1 MTSQTFTSPGSNSLT
16 LSTDQTVVIECWGAG
31 GGSGGDSDTDTG
43 GGGGTGGYIKVE
55 YDGSD
60 GETLDILVGG
70 QGGDGGD
77 GVTTAGGGGAGD
89 GQGWFAGGDGADGS
103 FDQGGGGGGGS
114 ASAVFTSSGTLI
126 GTGEAGGGGAGA
138 NDSDQT
144 GQGVGGGGG
153 SRGGG
158 GGSGFRD
165 GEDATGTGTGGG
177 GGNGSSGDGADGGDG
192 GTDTGNAAGTIR
204 TVTEGGGNDGNGQV
218 KITEPD
224 VVSPPETAVTIET
237 PAPSATGSGSA
248 TLSAPTTL
256 VPAVTPTPQIAGAV
270 ANAPLTAVS
279 VSAPAPTAGGDG
291 SSQVAPPTTTVAV
304 LTPAP
309 TLGVDA
315 WLVDGEFIGQVT
327 SESRTPRTLTL
338 TTRVQSS
345 VLTSVLRSLKTDE
358 GQVDVLPTDD
368 GGFVAVDRADGAN
381 TFSVTPPIR
390 RQDLRQS
397 GDYHVDRYEE
407 DLVSQTV
414 NEFDVE
420 LDLIADTNRTDM
432 PSIDQDPLRGA
443 AFDLTFDQ
451 TFTDNAE
458 WAFETR
464 YGQIVTNRV
473 DAEFLGTGEGGV
485 ERFKLTAR
493 LTFEQARVLEAA
505 VSLLNATRI
514 REIPDATNIAVD
526 DTDNTANTLKI
537 DAPGGQSVVSDGDY
551 IVTEWESTRL
561 SEAYQSV
568 TMTIAQN

>member
-1 MTSQTFTSPGSNSLT
+1 MASQTFTSPGSNSFT

-60 GETLDILVGG
+60 GETLDVLVGG

-204 TVTEGGGNDGNGQV
+204 TATEGGGNDGNGQV

-224 VVSPPETAVTIET
+224 VASPPETTVTIET

-248 TLSAPTTL
+248 TLSGPTTL

-279 VSAPAPTAGGDG
+279 VSTPAPTADGDG
-291 SSQVAPPTTTVAV
+291 STQVAMPTTAVAI
-304 LTPAP
+304 LFPAP
-309 TLGVDA
+309 TLGVNA
-315 WLVDGEFIGQVT
+315 WLVDSEFIGQVT
-327 SESRTPRTLTL
+327 DETRTTQTLSL
-338 TTRVQSS
+338 TTRVQSD
-345 VLTSVLRSLKTDE
+345 VLTSILRPLKSNE

-368 GGFVAVDRADGAN
+368 GGFTGVDRADGKN
-381 TFSVTPPIR
+381 TFSFTPPVR
-390 RQDLRQS
+390 RQKLRQS

-407 DLVSQTV
+407 DLVAQTV
-414 NEFDVE
+414 SEFDVE
-420 LDLIADTNRTDM
+420 LNLLADANRTDS
-432 PSIDQDPLRGA
+432 PSISETPASDEWG
-443 AFDLTFDQ
+443 LT
-451 TFTDNAE
+451 
-458 WAFETR
+458 TR
-464 YGQIVTNRV
+464 FGEIATGRV

-485 ERFKLTAR
+485 ERFELTAR
-493 LTFEQARVLEAA
+493 LTFEQARVFEAA
-505 VSLLNATRI
+505 VSLLSAVRV
-514 REIPDATNIAVD
+514 REIPDNTNIAVD
-526 DTDNTANTLKI
+526 DTDNDANTLTVN
-537 DAPGGQSVVSDGDY
+537 APNNQSVVSDGDY
-551 IVTEWESTRL
+551 VVTEWESTRL